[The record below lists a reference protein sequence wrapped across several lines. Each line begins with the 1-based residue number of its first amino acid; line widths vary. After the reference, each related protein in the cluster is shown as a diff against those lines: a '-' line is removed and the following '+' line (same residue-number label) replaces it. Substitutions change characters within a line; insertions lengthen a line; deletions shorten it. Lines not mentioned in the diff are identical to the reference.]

1 MSRLDRFE
9 DWLDDHMLVVSA
21 VLIALLLIL
30 FALLIVACIVDSGHN
45 DAWGGYADQ
54 MNKNTDYYLDNETY
68 GSCGYVKTIGSDY
81 SVTISVSPGY
91 NGSVD
96 YCKVHTNDR
105 GIVLE
110 WYKKSA
116 GGSVTLTSTT
126 YIPYESICYVQA
138 NKVV

>member
-1 MSRLDRFE
+1 MSRLDKIE
-9 DWLDDHMLVVSA
+9 KWLDNHMPMVIA
-21 VLIALLLIL
+21 PLIIMMVIL
-30 FALLIVACIVDSGHN
+30 MVILAVACIVDSGHD
-45 DAWGGYADQ
+45 DAWSGYADQ
-54 MNKNTDYYLDNETY
+54 MNKNTDYYLDNGTY
-68 GSCGYVKTIGSDY
+68 GSCGYVKTTGSDY

-91 NGSVD
+91 NGSID

-105 GIVLE
+105 GVILE

-138 NKVV
+138 NKVI